1 MNRKSFP
8 FYACL
13 LILGSCQEKSM
24 NESPLAGDIQSVNFT
39 LNKYNDDILTKTD
52 YDSGGDIFNWSEGD
66 AVGIVSPEGSQ
77 LKFPIRPEYYGQ
89 SSARF
94 DGRGFALKA
103 DTEYSSYYPFI
114 PDFELDPVA
123 LPISYSGQSM
133 VGDNNVD
140 RLGHYA
146 FTVAKG
152 SAPSSGILDFSFQN
166 IGSPHRYRLPVLAG
180 EYKSLVLSIQDA
192 EFILD
197 GTVDLKAGSESELIT
212 IHPITMA
219 EEISLDITGTSVTSV
234 GQLRCWMMM
243 PPVDLEGDVIKMR
256 LLASDGT
263 YFLASVSGRDCPANS
278 RRVFNALTSVWPV
291 ESEISSDGGTV
302 QIKLIRSAAS
312 DAVTFST
319 DSAWLTQTSSSTEGL
334 VTTYTFS
341 VAENIGAERS
351 GSISFSETST
361 GLTNTVTV
369 KQGKAGTIIGIGGWD
384 SESYSGTAN

>member
-140 RLGHYA
+140 RLGHSNERVSINEPNNEDINNMKKDLVFSFA
-146 FTVAKG
+146 FINL
-152 SAPSSGILDFSFQN
+152 SAPVIIHFS
-166 IGSPHRYRLPVLAG
+166 L
-180 EYKSLVLSIQDA
+180 
-192 EFILD
+192 
-197 GTVDLKAGSESELIT
+197 
-212 IHPITMA
+212 
-219 EEISLDITGTSVTSV
+219 ISLYIFCFKILSV
-234 GQLRCWMMM
+234 
-243 PPVDLEGDVIKMR
+243 
-256 LLASDGT
+256 
-263 YFLASVSGRDCPANS
+263 FLADI
-278 RRVFNALTSVWPV
+278 F
-291 ESEISSDGGTV
+291 
-302 QIKLIRSAAS
+302 QH
-312 DAVTFST
+312 
-319 DSAWLTQTSSSTEGL
+319 
-334 VTTYTFS
+334 
-341 VAENIGAERS
+341 
-351 GSISFSETST
+351 
-361 GLTNTVTV
+361 
-369 KQGKAGTIIGIGGWD
+369 
-384 SESYSGTAN
+384 